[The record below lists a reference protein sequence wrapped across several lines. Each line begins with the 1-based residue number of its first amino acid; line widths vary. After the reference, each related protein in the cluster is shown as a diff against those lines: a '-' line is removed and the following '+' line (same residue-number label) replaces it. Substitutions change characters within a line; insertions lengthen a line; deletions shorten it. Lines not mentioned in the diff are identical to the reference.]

1 MIMNV
6 LDPYLLCMY
15 TQEDKN
21 YTLYNSI
28 NCTFA
33 DLTNAFV
40 VVTIKIENVYKRKYH
55 HCRDD

>member
-1 MIMNV
+1 
-6 LDPYLLCMY
+6 MY
-15 TQEDKN
+15 TQEDTN
-21 YTLYNSI
+21 YTMYNSI